1 MLDTDG
7 RIDGGSLCVGRN
19 GDQDTD
25 LPTLQINQDFTS
37 GPGRPRTALG
47 CGSGIAPEYLV
58 NGPDGHLRK
67 VGAGTLQ
74 MQNKLGVAGG
84 RVDVANGQTFILT
97 NGLTQ
102 SAGLTDIASGGT
114 VQTPSG
120 IVAIGGGVLSGAGQM
135 TGQLSN
141 TGGTIRPAGTLTAG
155 SFTQGAGG
163 TLQIDLA
170 TGAAG
175 PPRRH
180 GAASLGRH
188 ARGRARRRLRPGARR
203 RVPRRDLGLA
213 HGHVRDA
220 HGHALPGGKRLAL
233 EYPGAPDFGARLARS
248 PPLVVTDCDDPAL
261 ATVTER
267 RRATW

>member
-1 MLDTDG
+1 MTHGQLEREFVLTVPAGGTFAKTRDGQLFITNFGGGGSPDLVLDTDG

-25 LPTLQINQDFTS
+25 LPTLQINQDFVVGAGASTS
-37 GPGRPRTALG
+37 ALG

-58 NGPDGHLRK
+58 NGPDGHLSK

-170 TGAAG
+170 AGQQDRLAVTNARRSAA
-175 PPRRH
+175 P
-180 GAASLGRH
+180 
-188 ARGRARRRLRPGARR
+188 RGRARRRHRPGARR
-203 RVPRRDLGLA
+203 LVPRRDLG
-213 HGHVRDA
+213 
-220 HGHALPGGKRLAL
+220 
-233 EYPGAPDFGARLARS
+233 
-248 PPLVVTDCDDPAL
+248 
-261 ATVTER
+261 
-267 RRATW
+267 